1 MRRTSLSAADGL
13 SKASIQKRMT
23 IGEGG
28 DSSATTLPSASLE
41 LDDSFALLLKRLA
54 AAEARD
60 AEELRKS
67 S

>member
-1 MRRTSLSAADGL
+1 LSSAT
-13 SKASIQKRMT
+13 IQKLMT

-28 DSSATTLPSASLE
+28 ESPAATLPNAFLE

-54 AAEARD
+54 AVEARD
-60 AEELRKS
+60 AEEVRKS

>member
-1 MRRTSLSAADGL
+1 MRRTPLPTADRLSRAT
-13 SKASIQKRMT
+13 IQNLMT

-28 DSSATTLPSASLE
+28 SSPASPPANAFLE

-54 AAEARD
+54 AVEARD